1 MAHLAVIYDVVGHQ
15 QFGALPK
22 RSATDLVFCVVHDV
36 EEASS
41 QGWAATFVTLD
52 VQGAFDAVLHNR
64 LVRRMQ
70 SQGWPDSILRWTCS
84 FLANRRVQVRYH
96 GGVTTERELTCG
108 VPQGSP
114 ISPLL
119 FPLYMAEP
127 MRSGNTNL
135 RFSYADDVG
144 ILGFGPTA
152 AESAATAQREVDH
165 LLEWAQNNAVA
176 FDTAKSE
183 VIQFPGRRRE
193 TAVGVRVNGT
203 LIEPAEHIRWLGVHL
218 DPRLNFKHHV
228 TTWCEKALRAAQ
240 HMRRFNSTYRGAAPK
255 ALVRAVDT
263 CIVPIATFGS
273 EVWWP
278 GLSRPTI
285 RRTVTPQITGTCE
298 MIDKAIL
305 MGLRAALPVVRTT
318 PNVVVHREGGIPP
331 SKYILEGNRLRLAAR
346 LNTLDDRH
354 PLRSRA
360 AICPNDGTKKFKKKG
375 RKSARP
381 ELQMSRLQRAY
392 RELPE
397 AEPAAPLPGPIN
409 LAKLGTKDT
418 DLEASKRWIEKLP
431 SSEICAYPDGSSNG
445 HGRSA
450 WAFVLKRGGMT
461 LLSESGI
468 IHGGEVL
475 DAEIVGARKALEAAL
490 RILEAERWRSGGRP
504 QQVNVMMD
512 SQQARNAVLT
522 GNTSPSIK
530 DVRAFRS
537 LIQEAHLAV
546 QVKWVPGH
554 SGIQGNEEADAAARA
569 ALRGLLDRD
578 VEPETITLAY
588 LHHLMIQKRQA
599 LLDIFW
605 DKSCPPRY
613 RELDLQMRRRKP
625 PELAL
630 PRRLLLE
637 LIAAR
642 TGHGNF
648 AAHHCRFNN
657 LGATMECPC
666 GEDTTPTHFIHCRR
680 HAHHVR
686 RLRRATPYHKFIKN
700 LLGHNCLESFKTLAD
715 ITGCFEGQPTTPSIA
730 LSVEQEV
737 IAT

>member
-1 MAHLAVIYDVVGHQ
+1 MGPSAPTLDTIEKVEAYAQELCMQLSNGIQATGVKVGKGRGKSAPWWTSKCKTARAEYQKATSPNLRAASARKLRETISAAKKEHCTQRFEAMTTAADIFKLMRSASPRQANIPPPLIHEGSLITNPAERATILRDALLARHQATDDLPPCTMASDNRIPWDNDITEEDVRKYTIGCGNTEPGADGVSVELFEACWKTIGPHVTQLFRACMQLGTHPTCFKLAEVVLLPKPNRDPTTVKGWRPIALLSCLGKGLERLLAKRMAHLAVIYDVVGHQ
-15 QFGALPK
+15 QFGALLK
-22 RSATDLVFCVVHDV
+22 RSATDLVSCVVYDV

-119 FPLYMAEP
+119 FLLYMAEP

-152 AESAATAQREVDH
+152 AESAATAQRKVDH

-228 TTWCEKALRAAQ
+228 TTWCEKALRAAR

-298 MIDKAIL
+298 MIDRAIL

-360 AICPNDGTKKFKKKG
+360 AICPNDGTKNFKEKD

-418 DLEASKRWIEKLP
+418 
-431 SSEICAYPDGSSNG
+431 
-445 HGRSA
+445 
-450 WAFVLKRGGMT
+450 
-461 LLSESGI
+461 
-468 IHGGEVL
+468 
-475 DAEIVGARKALEAAL
+475 
-490 RILEAERWRSGGRP
+490 
-504 QQVNVMMD
+504 
-512 SQQARNAVLT
+512 
-522 GNTSPSIK
+522 
-530 DVRAFRS
+530 
-537 LIQEAHLAV
+537 
-546 QVKWVPGH
+546 
-554 SGIQGNEEADAAARA
+554 
-569 ALRGLLDRD
+569 
-578 VEPETITLAY
+578 
-588 LHHLMIQKRQA
+588 
-599 LLDIFW
+599 
-605 DKSCPPRY
+605 
-613 RELDLQMRRRKP
+613 
-625 PELAL
+625 
-630 PRRLLLE
+630 
-637 LIAAR
+637 
-642 TGHGNF
+642 
-648 AAHHCRFNN
+648 
-657 LGATMECPC
+657 
-666 GEDTTPTHFIHCRR
+666 
-680 HAHHVR
+680 
-686 RLRRATPYHKFIKN
+686 
-700 LLGHNCLESFKTLAD
+700 
-715 ITGCFEGQPTTPSIA
+715 
-730 LSVEQEV
+730 
-737 IAT
+737 